1 MSESG
6 KKRRRS
12 RKTKEEKMIEK
23 INKEEAEK
31 AEQEQQNQTRN
42 QPPAP
47 PTADELK
54 EIEQNMSRPDINQK
68 MMDMDVRIK
77 YGFIK
82 TLHNNLISINRRFNW
97 EPEEMMAI
105 GMIFRDLKS
114 IELNVYNTVMQ
125 NEENNDNEE
134 EVEEEE
140 EEEEE
145 VEEDVN

>member
-1 MSESG
+1 
-6 KKRRRS
+6 
-12 RKTKEEKMIEK
+12 MIEK

-31 AEQEQQNQTRN
+31 AEQEQEQQNQTRN

-82 TLHNNLISINRRFNW
+82 TLHNNLISINLF
-97 EPEEMMAI
+97 
-105 GMIFRDLKS
+105 FQDHLFYQLKHPL
-114 IELNVYNTVMQ
+114 IL
-125 NEENNDNEE
+125 
-134 EVEEEE
+134 
-140 EEEEE
+140 
-145 VEEDVN
+145 